1 MLRCRIPGMC
11 KEEKRELRRKW
22 REIRNGISHRA
33 EKSRQICEKV
43 CKHSAIAEANTVF
56 VYLSFGSEVETMELV
71 KQLLAMGKRVGVPK
85 CDTKHRTMA
94 AAEITELTGLIP
106 NSYGILEPTK
116 DAPIL
121 SKGEI
126 DAVLVPAL
134 AFDEDGF
141 RLGYGGGYYDK
152 YLADYSGVTLGI
164 AFADCV
170 TNRLPRGEFDRPVD
184 EVLTEE

>member
-1 MLRCRIPGMC
+1 MC
-11 KEEKRELRRKW
+11 KEEKRVLRRKW
-22 REIRNGISHRA
+22 REIRNGVLCPA

-43 CKHSAIAEANTVF
+43 CRHSAIAEAKTVF
-56 VYLSFGSEVETMELV
+56 VYLSFGSEVETIELV

-85 CDTKHRTMA
+85 CDTKHRTMV
-94 AAEITELTGLIP
+94 AAEITEITGLIP

-126 DAVLVPAL
+126 DVVLVPAL
-134 AFDEDGF
+134 AFDEEGF

-152 YLADYSGVTLGI
+152 YLADYSGVVLGL
-164 AFADCV
+164 AFAACV
-170 TNRLPRGEFDRPVD
+170 TKRLPRGDFDRPVD
-184 EVLTEE
+184 AVVTEL